1 MLKLSAG
8 FSQQLCK
15 YLLLNPCFRMLGFS
29 YGLATV
35 HEFGT
40 WNFGNFS
47 GTVPAIASVECS
59 GTETDIGECA
69 HIKAGPPGG
78 YCLADAAAGVMCSN
92 PPEGRCI

>member
-29 YGLATV
+29 YGIATID
-35 HEFGT
+35 

-47 GTVPAIASVECS
+47 GTVPGIDSVECT
-59 GTETDIGECA
+59 GTETDIRECA

-78 YCLADAAAGVMCSN
+78 YCLEDAAAGVICSN
-92 PPEGRCI
+92 PPAGRII